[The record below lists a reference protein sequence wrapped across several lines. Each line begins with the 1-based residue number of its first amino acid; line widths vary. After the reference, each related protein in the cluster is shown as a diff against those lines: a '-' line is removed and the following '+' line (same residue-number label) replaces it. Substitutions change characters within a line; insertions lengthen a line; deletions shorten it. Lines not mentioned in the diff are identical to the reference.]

1 MRNPMIAVISHRSR
15 VLSKKIQGRILK
27 VEMGWHTT
35 YSRLRDIRE
44 NPVDSLPIADFLVWG
59 QFIYHLAD
67 PQDSI

>member
-44 NPVDSLPIADFLVWG
+44 NPVDSLPIADFLV
-59 QFIYHLAD
+59 
-67 PQDSI
+67 